1 VSRPSE
7 TRGGLSRD
15 RREDVVAGLLAVT
28 ASLGA
33 HPAVLIVGGVVLAL
47 VAAQTASLG
56 TRLEGGPRHLRLEGR
71 LTGEDPTRGIA
82 HVSAVEVEPDAAGE
96 GLGVVLAEAGVR
108 ASCATLSTVEAG
120 LYARNERPG
129 VHGSG
134 ARVGLQHLLGV
145 GHEASFLSRTPS
157 RYPPFGF
164 S

>member
-1 VSRPSE
+1 MSRPSE

-33 HPAVLIVGGVVLAL
+33 
-47 VAAQTASLG
+47 
-56 TRLEGGPRHLRLEGR
+56 RLEGGPRHLRLEGR

-120 LYARNERPG
+120 LYALNERPG

-145 GHEASFLSRTPS
+145 GHEASFLSGTS
-157 RYPPFGF
+157 I
-164 S
+164 

>member
-1 VSRPSE
+1 MSRPSE

-15 RREDVVAGLLAVT
+15 RTEDVVAGLLAVT

-33 HPAVLIVGGVVLAL
+33 P
-47 VAAQTASLG
+47 
-56 TRLEGGPRHLRLEGR
+56 LEGGPRHLRLEGR
-71 LTGEDPTRGIA
+71 LTGEHPTHGIA

-120 LYARNERPG
+120 LYACNERPG

-145 GHEASFLSRTPS
+145 GHDAAFLPGTSI
-157 RYPPFGF
+157 
-164 S
+164 

>member
-56 TRLEGGPRHLRLEGR
+56 ARLEGGPRHLRLEGR
-71 LTGEDPTRGIA
+71 LTGEDPTRRIA

-120 LYARNERPG
+120 LYALNERPG

-145 GHEASFLSRTPS
+145 GHEASFLSGTS
-157 RYPPFGF
+157 I
-164 S
+164 

>member
-1 VSRPSE
+1 MSRPSE

-33 HPAVLIVGGVVLAL
+33 RSAVLIVGGVVLAL

-56 TRLEGGPRHLRLEGR
+56 ARLKGGPRHLRLEGR

-82 HVSAVEVEPDAAGE
+82 HVCAVEVEPDAAGE

-145 GHEASFLSRTPS
+145 GHEASFLSGTS
-157 RYPPFGF
+157 I
-164 S
+164 